1 MISPLIIPADN
12 GNKFLV
18 LMVLNFQISRKEEI
32 EQLLDQ
38 EQPDLPR
45 PVGKDIIYAF
55 FRLL

>member
-1 MISPLIIPADN
+1 MVLSS
-12 GNKFLV
+12 LV
-18 LMVLNFQISRKEEI
+18 LMVLNFSDKQEEEI

-45 PVGKDIIYAF
+45 PAEQRHYAF